1 MPNDMS
7 QPTPQPMQVSLVMTP
22 ALYKSLQTE
31 TGALEVAKAYQID
44 SHEMAVMA
52 NDELKSIKKR
62 LTQVKEWRDG
72 FVEPA
77 KQIIENAKSL
87 FNPALESLTAAEGTL
102 KLALTNWQES
112 ENKRIAEEQR
122 KIREEEER
130 ARQKA
135 AQEAAA
141 ARAKAQEQARELER
155 QAREAEEARQ
165 KAIAEGNAKAA
176 AEAAANAAKLQEKAV
191 AQQENGE
198 AKAAALEVAAAAA
211 VSAAPTEAP
220 KLKGFGTRENWVAM
234 TEKADDDENVVKA
247 IVNAIAGGRT
257 DLLAL
262 LKLDMPAANKLAK
275 AQKKHFNVPG
285 MVARDVPVA
294 TSRG

>member
-1 MPNDMS
+1 MQVNLAM
-7 QPTPQPMQVSLVMTP
+7 TPQ
-22 ALYKSLQTE
+22 LYASLQRE
-31 TGALEVAKAYQID
+31 TGALEVAKAYVID
-44 SHEMAVMA
+44 SHEMAVA
-52 NDELKSIKKR
+52 TNDELKSIKKR

-141 ARAKAQEQARELER
+141 ARAKAEEQARELER
-155 QAREAEEARQ
+155 QAREAELVRQ
-165 KAIAEGNAKAA
+165 KAIQDGNAKAA
-176 AEAAANAAKLQEKAV
+176 AEAAAQAAKLQEKAI

-211 VSAAPTEAP
+211 VSAAPIEAP

-234 TEKADDDENVVKA
+234 TEKTDDDDNVVLLIAK
-247 IVNAIAGGRT
+247 AIAGGRT
-257 DLLAL
+257 DLLPL

-285 MVARDVPVA
+285 MIARDIPVA